1 MSDLGEARDAASRTF
16 DERGIR
22 KGNDL
27 NAPTDA
33 GLRPYV
39 VSHTQ
44 GGVRTLT
51 MNRGERLNA
60 LSREMLAA
68 LEAAIDEAG
77 ADASVRAV
85 VIAGEGRGFCAGHD
99 LRELRTHADP
109 AWQRELFDACSR
121 MMVKLTQL
129 PQPTI
134 ARVHGIATAAGC
146 QLVSMCDLAVAA
158 DDARFALPGIN
169 VGVFCST
176 PAVGVGRNVA
186 RKRVM
191 EMLLTGEPIDAA
203 TALDWGLVNRVVPA
217 AELDAAVAW
226 FTQRIGARS
235 ASVMALGKRAF
246 YAQIDRPLGDAYAY
260 TSDVMTCNLADPD
273 SAEGMDAFLEK
284 RAARWTA
291 RK

>member
-1 MSDLGEARDAASRTF
+1 M
-16 DERGIR
+16 
-22 KGNDL
+22 
-27 NAPTDA
+27 NAPVDA

-39 VSHTQ
+39 LPSTQ

-51 MNRGERLNA
+51 MNRGERFNA
-60 LSREMLAA
+60 LSRQMLAA
-68 LEAAIDEAG
+68 LDTAIDAAG
-77 ADASVRAV
+77 ADAAVRAV

-99 LRELRTHADP
+99 LKELRAHGDP
-109 AWQRELFDACSR
+109 AWQRELFGACSR
-121 MMVKLTQL
+121 VMVKLTQM

-146 QLVSMCDLAVAA
+146 QLVSMCDLAVASEE
-158 DDARFALPGIN
+158 ARFALPGVN

-176 PAVGVGRNVA
+176 PAVGVGRNVS

-191 EMLLTGEPIDAA
+191 EMLVTGDPIDAK

-217 AELDAAVAW
+217 SGLDAAVAF
-226 FTQRIGARS
+226 FTERIVARS

-246 YAQIDRPLGDAYAY
+246 YAQIDRTLGDAYTY
-260 TSDVMTCNLADPD
+260 TSEVMTCNLADPD

-284 RAARWTA
+284 RPARWSGG
-291 RK
+291 R